1 MDDRRL
7 KEYALNIF
15 NNVSGYSLQKAFD
28 LFPKYYPKIAFYYS
42 ELITKK
48 QEELTTRT
56 IQTLGI
62 TRAQTLVKFARETK
76 FPIQKFYFDSISTM
90 QLWDEKTEYFTKY
103 KYTDFNNYV
112 LSAQKI
118 HAINVHKQIID
129 NAKSIVM
136 LNNKAFDKVIDEA
149 KMYGYGNILDEA
161 KYYLAI
167 NENVLRN
174 LLEASKYYTER
185 LMNYE
190 LK

>member
-1 MDDRRL
+1 MDDRKL

-56 IQTLGI
+56 IQSVGI
-62 TRAQTLVKFARETK
+62 TRSIALVKLARETNI
-76 FPIQKFYFDSISTM
+76 PVQKMYFDSLSNM
-90 QLWDEKTEYFTKY
+90 QLWDEKTEYFTKFPD
-103 KYTDFNNYV
+103 TDFNNYV

-118 HAINVHKQIID
+118 HTIKVHKHIID
-129 NAKSIVM
+129 NAKKIVR
-136 LNNKAFDKVIDEA
+136 LNNKAFNKVIEEA
-149 KMYGYGNILDEA
+149 KMYGYSNILDEA
-161 KYYLAI
+161 KYYLAV
-167 NENVLRN
+167 NENFLRN
-174 LLEASKYYTER
+174 LLYASKYYTER

>member
-15 NNVSGYSLQKAFD
+15 NNISGYSLQKAFD

-48 QEELTTRT
+48 QEELTTRM
-56 IQTLGI
+56 IQSVGI
-62 TRAQTLVKFARETK
+62 ARAQALVKLARELK

-90 QLWDEKTEYFTKY
+90 QLWDEKTKYFTKY
-103 KYTDFNNYV
+103 KDTDFNNYV

-118 HAINVHKQIID
+118 HAIKVHKQIID
-129 NAKSIVM
+129 NAKSIVR

-149 KMYGYGNILDEA
+149 KKYGYGNILDEA

-167 NENVLRN
+167 NENVLRD

>member
-1 MDDRRL
+1 MNDRRL

-48 QEELTTRT
+48 QEELTART
-56 IQTLGI
+56 IQSVGI
-62 TRAQTLVKFARETK
+62 TRAQALVKLARELK

-90 QLWDEKTEYFTKY
+90 QLWDEKTKYFTKY
-103 KYTDFNNYV
+103 KDTDFNNYV

-118 HAINVHKQIID
+118 HAIKVHKQIID
-129 NAKSIVM
+129 NAKSIVR

-149 KMYGYGNILDEA
+149 KTYGYGNILDEA

-167 NENVLRN
+167 NENVLRD

>member
-1 MDDRRL
+1 MNDRRL

-48 QEELTTRT
+48 QEELTART
-56 IQTLGI
+56 IQSVGI
-62 TRAQTLVKFARETK
+62 TRAQALVKLARETK

-90 QLWDEKTEYFTKY
+90 QLWDEKTKYFTKY
-103 KYTDFNNYV
+103 KDTDFNNYV

-118 HAINVHKQIID
+118 HAIKVHKQIID
-129 NAKSIVM
+129 NAKSIVR

-149 KMYGYGNILDEA
+149 KTYGYGNILDEA

-167 NENVLRN
+167 NENVLRD

>member
-48 QEELTTRT
+48 QEELTTRM
-56 IQTLGI
+56 IQSVGI
-62 TRAQTLVKFARETK
+62 ARAQALVKLARELK

-90 QLWDEKTEYFTKY
+90 QLWDEKTKYFTKY
-103 KYTDFNNYV
+103 KDTDFNNYV

-118 HAINVHKQIID
+118 HAIKVHKQIID
-129 NAKSIVM
+129 NAKSIVR

-149 KMYGYGNILDEA
+149 KTYGYGNILDEA

-167 NENVLRN
+167 NENVLRD